1 MSILGHYVRGALKMC
16 EITYLDK
23 LPIEE
28 KIAEAYLLLKRNKH
42 LTDTL
47 NKFAT
52 LYCDMCKLY
61 FRVDK
66 TFEGVITCPYCGV
79 YIEG

>member
-1 MSILGHYVRGALKMC
+1 M

-28 KIAEAYLLLKRNKH
+28 QIAEAYLLLRRNKQ
-42 LTDTL
+42 LTDNINQFVT
-47 NKFAT
+47 FF
-52 LYCDMCKLY
+52 CCKRA

-66 TFEGVITCPYCGV
+66 GFEGVITCPYCGIYV
-79 YIEG
+79 DG